1 MLDDDIVAVRL
12 TSHGRHAPTHG
23 LAQVR
28 IRSLS
33 SRPVGPLR
41 VVPVRKRVQRNTNHH
56 Q

>member
-23 LAQVR
+23 LAQAR

-41 VVPVRKRVQRNTNHH
+41 VVPVCKRVQRNSNHH